1 MNNKS
6 KETSEI
12 YLGERK
18 VSKMNFSHI
27 ITIPKIFI
35 QSTQYEEITAVRMIM
50 LEDRCLKII
59 PVRAKNRE
67 DETDFML

>member
-6 KETSEI
+6 KESKEI

-18 VSKMNFSHI
+18 VSRMNFSHI

-35 QSTQYEEITAVRMIM
+35 HSTQYEEITAVRIVM

-59 PVRAKNRE
+59 PIRAKNRG
-67 DETDFML
+67 DETDFMI